1 MTGSEEDDGSG
12 HRVDRVGWLFG
23 AGGAAALLV
32 AYFTVPL
39 GVFGPHHPVPSWLT
53 FAGALTVLAGYLLRE
68 IRREYLGL
76 PGRPAMAI
84 LLLSALTLVV
94 FASTY
99 YALAHE
105 FTGLTTRIDA
115 LYFTVV
121 TLATVG
127 FGDVTPSGQSA
138 RVVVMLQIL
147 YTLVFLTAGATTVS
161 RRLHERLAERAEVR
175 AAEPGRGRRH
185 RNQRHEGA

>member
-1 MTGSEEDDGSG
+1 MIRRTDPARRFDL
-12 HRVDRVGWLFG
+12 VGLLYG
-23 AGGAAALLV
+23 VGGAVLLLT
-32 AYFTVPL
+32 AYFLVPL

-53 FAGALTVLAGYLLRE
+53 FTGALCLLALFLLRE

-94 FASTY
+94 FSSTY
-99 YALAHE
+99 YALAGE
-105 FTGLTTRIDA
+105 FSGLATRIDA

-127 FGDVTPSGQSA
+127 FGDVTPTGQSA

-161 RRLHERLAERAEVR
+161 RRLHERLAERAT
-175 AAEPGRGRRH
+175 ARGGGGGGHRH
-185 RNQRHEGA
+185 

>member
-1 MTGSEEDDGSG
+1 MSG
-12 HRVDRVGWLFG
+12 GTDAPRVDRVGWLYG
-23 AGGAAALLV
+23 LGGATALLV
-32 AYFTVPL
+32 GYFTVPL

-53 FAGALTVLAGYLLRE
+53 FAGALTVLAGFLLRE
-68 IRREYLGL
+68 IRREYLAL

-99 YALAHE
+99 YALADE
-105 FTGLTTRIDA
+105 FTGLSTRIDA

-127 FGDVTPSGQSA
+127 FGDVTPSGQAA

-161 RRLHERLAERAEVR
+161 RRLHERMAERATSR
-175 AAEPGRGRRH
+175 AEEPGRRRRRH
-185 RNQRHEGA
+185 HRNEES